1 MSNFFHFYLHAD
13 DSSNCIHLYN
23 GSSYTFC
30 RNNLKNSYSWSRSRK
45 LCKRAGYDL
54 VSIESYG
61 EWSFLKQTIQA
72 YETGEYFIGLKRDMS
87 SREWRWISDNSTVNG
102 SSKGA
107 WPWAPGE
114 PNNIDKENCI
124 QIYKT
129 HGGPG
134 RYNNVRCD
142 RRLKRAG
149 YICERPTE
157 YTGGEGRL
165 KNPQSLQKDDCKYTA
180 L

>member
-1 MSNFFHFYLHAD
+1 
-13 DSSNCIHLYN
+13 
-23 GSSYTFC
+23 
-30 RNNLKNSYSWSRSRK
+30 
-45 LCKRAGYDL
+45 
-54 VSIESYG
+54 
-61 EWSFLKQTIQA
+61 
-72 YETGEYFIGLKRDMS
+72 MS
-87 SREWRWISDNSTVNG
+87 SGEWRWISDNSTVNG

-134 RYNNVRCD
+134 RYNNVPCD
-142 RRLKRAG
+142 KGLKRAG